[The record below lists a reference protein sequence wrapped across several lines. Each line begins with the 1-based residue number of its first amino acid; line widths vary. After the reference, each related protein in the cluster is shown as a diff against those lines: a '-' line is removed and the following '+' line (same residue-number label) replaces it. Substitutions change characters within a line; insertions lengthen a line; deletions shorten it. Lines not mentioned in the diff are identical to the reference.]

1 MSFKTAVK
9 YLTDYRTQ
17 RALAL
22 NNQQV
27 QRWSTTPA
35 GTLVDMVKV
44 FDSSTENAAWN
55 KEYNINKAAG
65 AISSDKSQALRLGI
79 NFLAGC
85 RRDVRMQYGSGPVTR
100 SRADTDFTRFEFSRL
115 AYENYLMTSAE
126 KRLVSYL
133 QKLIVVSKH

>member
-17 RALAL
+17 RALAM

-35 GTLVDMVKV
+35 GTLVNMVKV
-44 FDSSTENAAWN
+44 FDSSKENAAWN
-55 KEYNINKAAG
+55 KEYNTNKAAG

-85 RRDVRMQYGSGPVTR
+85 RRDVRMQYGAGPVTR
-100 SRADTDFTRFEFSRL
+100 ARTGTDFVRFEFSRL
-115 AYENYLMTSAE
+115 AYENYLMDLADKTMDS
-126 KRLVSYL
+126 RIS
-133 QKLIVVSKH
+133 